1 MTTENAKPSTP
12 VHADCSTDHLSRKF
26 SAWAIFMTWTDTG
39 EEMPAFKEIQG
50 GFPWFKTKR
59 EATDYIQ
66 QIRNRPNLKC
76 SPIIKW
82 SVRRVTLRMECP

>member
-1 MTTENAKPSTP
+1 MSNNEAE
-12 VHADCSTDHLSRKF
+12 CSGSRCCSADHLSREF

-50 GFPWFKTKR
+50 GFPWFKAKR
-59 EATDYIQ
+59 EAMDYIR
-66 QIRNRPNLKC
+66 QIRNRRNLKL